1 MCNVQFAI
9 YIVQLCV
16 VRSYSSEKYSY
27 FCAPVK
33 ILIYHK
39 TKILKMKPDDDD
51 KDKKDEDKDETNLSE
66 NESDFNDLET
76 ENDESN

>member
-1 MCNVQFAI
+1 MEFNFFRVT
-9 YIVQLCV
+9 LCV

-51 KDKKDEDKDETNLSE
+51 KDKKDEDKDETSSSE
-66 NESDFNDLET
+66 NEFSD
-76 ENDESN
+76 